1 MDQAWE
7 VGQTLANAGARAAR
21 VGGQVGLALGQHALD
36 NPLLTAGFGGFA
48 AGNYQA
54 YQAVQRND
62 VPAYAGAA
70 AMTLMG
76 TGMILA
82 AAIRSMLQGNPARLQ
97 VDAEMMGEAANMLTG
112 FHDDVD
118 MSTETD
124 RHTLNVANHLQ
135 DIASL
140 PADRLHPA
148 VRNAAE
154 TANNDPQQL
163 IRNLLAVVK
172 ADPPVLSSRSN

>member
-1 MDQAWE
+1 MRRIGSSTSSAASSSSVGAETSNGDASNSRTGGNLRQRSARARDGVLTDMPTSRGGSSRAADSDAGQRQPRISAAMDQVWGG
-7 VGQTLANAGARAAR
+7 GQTLANAGARAAR

-48 AGNYQA
+48 AGNYRA

-82 AAIRSMLQGNPARLQ
+82 GAICSLLQGNPARLQ
-97 VDAEMMGEAANMLTG
+97 VDA
-112 FHDDVD
+112 
-118 MSTETD
+118 
-124 RHTLNVANHLQ
+124 
-135 DIASL
+135 
-140 PADRLHPA
+140 
-148 VRNAAE
+148 
-154 TANNDPQQL
+154 
-163 IRNLLAVVK
+163 
-172 ADPPVLSSRSN
+172 

>member
-1 MDQAWE
+1 KHESSRVTQDPGGSDLLRRNTERRVRIRSALTTSRGGSSRAADSDAGQRQPRISAAMDQVWGG
-7 VGQTLANAGARAAR
+7 GQTLANAGARAAR

-48 AGNYQA
+48 AGNYRA

-82 AAIRSMLQGNPARLQ
+82 GAICSLLQGNPARLQ
-97 VDAEMMGEAANMLTG
+97 VDA
-112 FHDDVD
+112 
-118 MSTETD
+118 
-124 RHTLNVANHLQ
+124 
-135 DIASL
+135 
-140 PADRLHPA
+140 
-148 VRNAAE
+148 
-154 TANNDPQQL
+154 
-163 IRNLLAVVK
+163 
-172 ADPPVLSSRSN
+172 